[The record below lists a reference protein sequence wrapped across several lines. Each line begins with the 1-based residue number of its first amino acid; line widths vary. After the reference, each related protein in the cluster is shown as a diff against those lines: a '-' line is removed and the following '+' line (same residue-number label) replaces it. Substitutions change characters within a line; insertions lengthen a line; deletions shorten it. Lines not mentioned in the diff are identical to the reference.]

1 LLGFWSVLVLGLLS
15 RRETIGTKFHLAEN
29 RLYVTLQ
36 YFIHP
41 VVIRMAYP
49 HEVAASI
56 EFPPLAPANDGIKV
70 SVKTLCVLLQL
81 FSLKPE
87 EPVSAL
93 FRQKAA

>member
-1 LLGFWSVLVLGLLS
+1 
-15 RRETIGTKFHLAEN
+15 
-29 RLYVTLQ
+29 
-36 YFIHP
+36 
-41 VVIRMAYP
+41 MAYP

-70 SVKTLCVLLQL
+70 SVKTLCVLPQL
-81 FSLKPE
+81 FSLKPD